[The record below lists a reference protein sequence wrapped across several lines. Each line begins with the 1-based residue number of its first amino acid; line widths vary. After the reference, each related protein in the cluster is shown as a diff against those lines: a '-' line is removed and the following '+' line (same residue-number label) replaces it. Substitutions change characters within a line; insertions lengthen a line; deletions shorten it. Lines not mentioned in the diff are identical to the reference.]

1 MFTNTLTTHRN
12 NTRSM
17 EGVPAGIYLAYE
29 NREYLVLTMNL
40 PEGDNDHLPTLD
52 IDEQPQQDQLIL
64 RNIQTVFSDEL
75 FRNSKSLLEGKD
87 HPFVYCIATEQ
98 FLICVSIKELN

>member
-12 NTRSM
+12 NTLSM
-17 EGVPAGIYLAYE
+17 ESVPAGIYLAYE
-29 NREYLVLTMNL
+29 NKEYLVLTMNL
-40 PEGDNDHLPTLD
+40 PEGDNDHLPTLVVE
-52 IDEQPQQDQLIL
+52 EQPECDQLIL
-64 RNIQTVFSDEL
+64 NNIKAVFSNEL
-75 FRNSKSLLEGKD
+75 FRDSKSLLDGKD